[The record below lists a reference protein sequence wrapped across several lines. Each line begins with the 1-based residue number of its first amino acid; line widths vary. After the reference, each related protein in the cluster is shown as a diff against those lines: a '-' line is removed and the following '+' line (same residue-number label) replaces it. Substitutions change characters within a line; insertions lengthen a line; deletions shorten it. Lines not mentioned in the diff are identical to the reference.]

1 MDNAQI
7 NHFLIFNYFLMKKLI
22 TTFGCLTAIILM
34 SSCTADSVEGPNTEA
49 LNKETKVTP
58 PTNNGNPNTTTKL
71 TDGVDDKDKAQG

>member
-1 MDNAQI
+1 VDNAQI

-58 PTNNGNPNTTTKL
+58 PANPNTTAKPL
-71 TDGVDDKDKAQG
+71 LDGVDDKDKAQG